1 MNEWWQATFPK
12 GRQYL
17 PIIDANGQ
25 SVNIAY
31 GEKGQGQ
38 PLLLLH
44 GVASWSY
51 SWRQNVDA
59 LAEHFRVICI
69 DAKGCGFSDKPML
82 LEQSGHQV
90 IELVR
95 VVESLCDRPVAV
107 AAESL
112 GALTTLGAVQS
123 HPHLFERLIL
133 INVPIFPRQL
143 PSWGM
148 RLLAQFPLSWIR
160 QVDQWQ
166 LAQLFAP
173 LILTIVKV
181 ARSEVVVDPAAVTHE
196 EIYGITYPQIYIPG
210 TITKLAEDLQ
220 LAAREI
226 ERLERGEPNLISEIQ
241 SRLSAVTC
249 PALVLW
255 ADQDRWF
262 PVEHGQ
268 ELHRRLPNA
277 QFQILPN
284 CGHYAI
290 GGQPELINQAIRS
303 FLWDQLD
310 LDKGAIAQSA

>member
-1 MNEWWQATFPK
+1 MHDWWQTTFPK

-31 GEKGQGQ
+31 GEKGEGQ

-44 GVASWSY
+44 GVASWSF
-51 SWRQNVDA
+51 SWRQNVDV
-59 LAEHFRVICI
+59 LAEQFRVICI
-69 DAKGCGFSDKPML
+69 DAKGCGFSDKPMQR
-82 LEQSGHQV
+82 EQPGHQV

-95 VVESLCDRPVAV
+95 VIEGLCDRPVAV

-112 GALTTLGAVQS
+112 GALTTLAAVQS
-123 HPHLFERLIL
+123 HPHLFERLIV

-148 RLLAQFPLSWIR
+148 RLLAQLPLGWVQ
-160 QVDQWQ
+160 QVDRWQ
-166 LAQLFAP
+166 LARRLAP
-173 LILTIVKV
+173 LILGIVKV
-181 ARSEVVVDPAAVTHE
+181 ARSEVVVDPSAVSDD

-210 TITKLAEDLQ
+210 TITKLADDLQ

-241 SRLSAVTC
+241 SRLSAVSC
-249 PALVLW
+249 PVLVLW

-262 PVEHGQ
+262 PVAHGE

-290 GGQPELINQAIRS
+290 GGQPELINQAIRQV
-303 FLWDQLD
+303 LCEQLTDQLQT
-310 LDKGAIAQSA
+310 GAIA